1 MATLF
6 LFIYGA
12 FCFIISTIGKLGNA
26 IARFFVFV
34 FGKAKRNKKSI
45 FKSRKE
51 SKGDNSISM
60 DEIIT
65 FDILDDE
72 E

>member
-6 LFIYGA
+6 LFVYGA

-51 SKGDNSISM
+51 SKGDAISM

-65 FDILDDE
+65 FDVLDDE